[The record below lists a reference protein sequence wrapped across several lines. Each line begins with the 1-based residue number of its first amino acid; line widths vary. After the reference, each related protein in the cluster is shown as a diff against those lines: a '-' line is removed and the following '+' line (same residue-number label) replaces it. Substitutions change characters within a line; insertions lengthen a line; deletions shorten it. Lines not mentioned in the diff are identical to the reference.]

1 METTSTPQIVRAD
14 KIGDGLL
21 IYFDD
26 GKAAFYPTTLLRAIF
41 PEAVQ
46 AENLDLGEE
55 LASRRFNRQ
64 TN

>member
-1 METTSTPQIVRAD
+1 MDTTASPQLVRAD

-26 GKAAFYPTTLLRAIF
+26 GKAAFYPTALLQAMF

-46 AENLDLGEE
+46 AENLDPDEE
-55 LASRRFNRQ
+55 
-64 TN
+64 

>member
-26 GKAAFYPTTLLRAIF
+26 GKAAFYPTALLRVMF
-41 PEAVQ
+41 PEAIG
-46 AENLDLGEE
+46 AENFDLDEE
-55 LASRRFNRQ
+55 
-64 TN
+64 